1 MPAAR
6 RRQVPLSAGLSRCG
20 ARRADAQMRGPAGAW
35 AQEFVRVGSSAGV
48 ACERSDGRLRDLP
61 DGTRPPGVAGGA
73 TSTAKSATSA
83 TPPDLRQRMPPE
95 NLNDL

>member
-1 MPAAR
+1 
-6 RRQVPLSAGLSRCG
+6 
-20 ARRADAQMRGPAGAW
+20 MRGPVGAW

-73 TSTAKSATSA
+73 MTAAKSAANA
-83 TPPDLRQRMPPE
+83 TPPNLRQRVPPK